1 MKHFAIC
8 IAAVCCLSLAATLPA
23 AKIKEIE
30 LKNGYTDV
38 NRIGSPLFA
47 DAPAISIGTVASAYD
62 KSGKIVRATS
72 KNVFKMGPA
81 YEIDPAVDLGALLG
95 QALRSEA
102 TAMGFG
108 TGDAWTVAGS
118 LKDFYVETKQPS
130 GFAAVQYYGV
140 MTVEL
145 EIRQGGG
152 SPSTLAWTIYSFN
165 QAYNAGLGRKDET
178 RDAIAR
184 QFVEGA
190 QEILARLNREHF
202 HAAPRAD
209 LTKGLKV
216 PLKDREADLHRLG
229 LSGQHSA
236 VPLLLEWLA
245 AEKDE
250 DAREWVILALG
261 RIADPAAVPT
271 LTARHA
277 KEESTCRWHTL
288 KALASIG
295 SPEGMAL
302 IKGPGLQDEDEDI
315 QRLAGKLAGQ

>member
-1 MKHFAIC
+1 MKIANAIL
-8 IAAVCCLSLAATLPA
+8 IVMFCLGLAALLPA

-30 LKNGYTDV
+30 LKNGYTDI
-38 NRIGSPLFA
+38 NRIGAPLFA
-47 DAPAISIGTVASAYD
+47 DAPALAIGTIASAYD

-95 QALRSEA
+95 LALRSEA

-108 TGDAWTVAGS
+108 TGDAWSVSGS

-140 MTVEL
+140 MTVEM
-145 EIRQGGG
+145 EVRQGGG
-152 SPSTLAWTIYSFN
+152 SPSTLAWTIYSYN
-165 QAYNAGLGRKDET
+165 QAYNAGMGRKDET

-184 QFVEGA
+184 QLIEGA

-202 HAAPRAD
+202 HAAPKAD
-209 LTKGLKV
+209 LAKGLKV
-216 PLKDREADLHRLG
+216 PLEDREGDLHRLG
-229 LSGQHSA
+229 LSGQRSA
-236 VPLLLEWLA
+236 VPLLLEWLGK
-245 AEKDE
+245 EKDE

-271 LTARHA
+271 LTARYA

-288 KALASIG
+288 KALAAIG
-295 SPEGMAL
+295 TTEGMAL
-302 IKGPGLQDEDEDI
+302 IKGEGLQDEGEDI
-315 QRLAGKLAGQ
+315 QRLAGKLTGQ